1 MVVQAFL
8 PVRLLPEKQI
18 VLPPP
23 ICAII
28 ILAASRLTN
37 FDGRKVTILYL
48 VATPIGNLE
57 DITLRGIRVL
67 KEVDLIAAEDTRTAR
82 KLLDRYEI
90 KTPVVSYYDAVEESK
105 TPELIARLQA
115 GRTVALISEA
125 GTPGIA
131 DPGYRLIAAA
141 LAAGIPVVPIP
152 GPSAVL
158 AALIAS
164 GLPADRFVFEGFL
177 PSSPAARRK
186 KLYSLLGEERTMI
199 FYESPRRILSALK
212 EVEKIFGDRPVAV
225 ARELTKKFE
234 EFLRGTASGIAGK
247 LKEREK
253 IKGEIVLILS
263 GRTAPPDWD
272 RITPVTQIEAAVKE
286 LGITRM
292 EAIKLVADLRGLPKS
307 EIYRGYHRE

>member
-1 MVVQAFL
+1 MTDPF
-8 PVRLLPEKQI
+8 
-18 VLPPP
+18 
-23 ICAII
+23 
-28 ILAASRLTN
+28 
-37 FDGRKVTILYL
+37 LYL

-57 DITLRGIRVL
+57 DITLRAIRVL
-67 KEVDLIAAEDTRTAR
+67 QEVDLIAAEDTRTAR

-105 TPELIARLQA
+105 TPEMITRLQS

-141 LAAGIPVVPIP
+141 LAAGIAVVPIP
-152 GPSAVL
+152 GPSAAL
-158 AALIAS
+158 TALIVS

-177 PSSPAARRK
+177 PSSAAARRK

-199 FYESPRRILSALK
+199 FYESPRRILAALK
-212 EVEKIFGDRPVAV
+212 EVEKIFDDRPVVV
-225 ARELTKKFE
+225 ARELTKIYE
-234 EFLRGTASGIAGK
+234 EFIRGSAPEVSRK

-253 IKGEIVLILS
+253 IKGEIVLLLS
-263 GRTAPPDWD
+263 GRTAPPDWT
-272 RITPVTQIEAAVKE
+272 RITPSQQIEGAMKE

-307 EIYRGYHRE
+307 EIYRDYHRE